1 MSHHSRGSSSTPD
14 QHDSSM
20 ARSCSQAAE
29 GTQLDLEALGIFIF
43 EASHVFTKDE
53 GGRERGK
60 RWWGKKG
67 KERRRRRQN
76 VKKKSCGLFKY
87 LCLGGNT
94 PSLTLKTDYSNKCII
109 HQLGGFGAE
118 SGHWQPFC
126 DSGISAPC
134 APPHHSFRGEL
145 PSPPL
150 GKAEVK
156 CYEWQGELS
165 LPKSISGSSFTGSC
179 TPHPPIEA
187 YLVGKGKF

>member
-1 MSHHSRGSSSTPD
+1 MSQPLWASRSLIDSPSAAHVPPLMSHHSRGSSSTPD

-134 APPHHSFRGEL
+134 APPHHSFRG
-145 PSPPL
+145 
-150 GKAEVK
+150 GA
-156 CYEWQGELS
+156 
-165 LPKSISGSSFTGSC
+165 SFPATWEGRGQVLRVTG
-179 TPHPPIEA
+179 
-187 YLVGKGKF
+187 